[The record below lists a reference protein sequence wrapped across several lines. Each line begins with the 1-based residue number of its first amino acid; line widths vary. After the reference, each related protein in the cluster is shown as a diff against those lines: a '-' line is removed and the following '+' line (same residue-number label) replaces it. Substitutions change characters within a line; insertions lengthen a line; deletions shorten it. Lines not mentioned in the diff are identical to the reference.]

1 MSHMGSQPQD
11 NGPQRPI
18 AVAKRTARRR
28 GVFLLAAVLG
38 LVLSAAGTASASPAW
53 KFNGTELSGSET
65 LLGAATS
72 SSMTVPGATT
82 ECAHFL
88 YNMKISNSGGKGK
101 GEITEVPLFE
111 CTTDTTCSVK
121 SIEAEKLPWHT
132 HLSTIGGKNYLIVE
146 GVSVGIVYSGF
157 FCPVAGVLIKVEG
170 SAGGLVENSTETAT
184 FDPSTFFATGTSLW
198 VGWQPVEWNGVFPTE
213 AFESHRE
220 QTLEVA

>member
-1 MSHMGSQPQD
+1 MGNQPQ
-11 NGPQRPI
+11 GSGSERPI
-18 AVAKRTARRR
+18 VGGRRTGRRR
-28 GVFLLAAVLG
+28 IVFLLAAVVA
-38 LVLSAAGTASASPAW
+38 LVLGIAGTASASPAW

-65 LLGAATS
+65 ILGAATS

-88 YNMKISNSGGKGK
+88 YNMKISNSSGKGK

-111 CTTDTTCSVK
+111 CTTDTTCAVS

-157 FCPVAGVLIKVEG
+157 FCPVAGALIKVEG

-184 FDPSTFFATGTSLW
+184 FDPATFWATGTSLW
-198 VGWQPVEWNGVFPTE
+198 VGFQPVEWNGVFPTE
-213 AFESHRE
+213 AFEAHRE
-220 QTLEVA
+220 QSIEVA